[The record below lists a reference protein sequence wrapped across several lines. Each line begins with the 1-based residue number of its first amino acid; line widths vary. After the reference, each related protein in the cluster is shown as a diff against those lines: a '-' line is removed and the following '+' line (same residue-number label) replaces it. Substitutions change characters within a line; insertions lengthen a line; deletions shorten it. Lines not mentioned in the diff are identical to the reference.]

1 MTGVAGGLG
10 NVAAGAGNTVQAG
23 LSSKDSENTGSDAAG
38 ETAEKTESM
47 AGAVGGKTSETAG
60 QAGQV
65 ASDTAG
71 EAKDTVGGAAQES
84 GKKLGL

>member
-23 LSSKDSENTGSDAAG
+23 LSSEDSENTASDAAG
-38 ETAEKTESM
+38 ETAKKTESM
-47 AGAVGGKTSETAG
+47 AGEVGSKTSETAG
-60 QAGQV
+60 QAGQA

-71 EAKDTVGGAAQES
+71 AAQES
-84 GKKLGL
+84 SKKVRL